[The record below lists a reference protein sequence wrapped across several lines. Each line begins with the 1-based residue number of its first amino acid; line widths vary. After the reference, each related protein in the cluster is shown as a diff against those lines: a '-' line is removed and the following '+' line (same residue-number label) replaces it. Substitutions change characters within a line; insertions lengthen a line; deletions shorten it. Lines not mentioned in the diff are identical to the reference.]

1 MIMIKNF
8 NGFKKLHQL
17 LLLEKPEIISIYFY
31 AALSGLLQLSLPL
44 GIQAIIG
51 FVLGATM
58 VTSIYILIFFI
69 VLGTAFIGILR
80 LNQMKIIEKV
90 QQKIFVR
97 YAFAFSNKIP
107 NFDFK
112 SIDKYYL
119 PEKINRFF
127 DTLTV
132 QKGLSKL
139 LIDIPISTIR
149 IFFGLLLIT
158 LYHPLF
164 IVFDIVVVL
173 ILIIL
178 LKFTYKSG
186 LETSIEESNY
196 KYKLVA
202 WLQEMSRVVNI
213 FRFSNGSSFSFN
225 KTDSKLLNYIN
236 ARTSHFKILL
246 FQYKSII
253 VFKVLITAVLLILG
267 NYLLFNQ
274 SLNIGEFVAIEI
286 VIIMV
291 IESSEKLIINLE
303 NVYDV
308 ITGLIK
314 LDSVTEIIPEES
326 GNLEM
331 ENTNL
336 PIKIE
341 FKNVH
346 FSYDKYSTIFTDL
359 SCEIPPNSITQILG
373 KTGSGKSS
381 ILKLISGNYLD
392 FRGLILINDISITNY
407 SLENL
412 RQKTGLLLQ
421 QQDIFDGTLYENI
434 AVGKIEVSQNEI
446 YNIAQEIG
454 IEDFITDL
462 PLAWKTKIDPLGKK
476 LPSNLIQKILILRA
490 LVGNPKILLLEEPW
504 LGLNDGIKTKIINYL
519 NKIKFDKT
527 IVVVGNDSEMQR
539 YADYKITLENGKAT
553 EN

>member
-1 MIMIKNF
+1 MTENF
-8 NGFKKLHQL
+8 NGFRKLHRL

-31 AALSGLLQLSLPL
+31 AALSGLLQLTLPL

-51 FVLGATM
+51 LVLGATM
-58 VTSIYILIFFI
+58 VTSVYILIFFI
-69 VLGTAFIGILR
+69 VLGTALIGVLR
-80 LNQMKIIEKV
+80 LNQMKIIEKI

-107 NFDFK
+107 HLDSK
-112 SIDKYYL
+112 ATDQYYL

-139 LIDIPISTIR
+139 LLDIPIATIQ
-149 IFFGLLLIT
+149 IFLGLLLIT
-158 LYHPLF
+158 FYHPLF
-164 IVFDIVVVL
+164 IVFDIIVVL
-173 ILIIL
+173 ILVL
-178 LKFTYKSG
+178 LLRYTYKSG
-186 LETSIEESNY
+186 LETSIEESNH
-196 KYKLVA
+196 KYSLVA
-202 WLQEMSRVVNI
+202 WLQEMSRVINAL
-213 FRFSNGSSFSFN
+213 RFNNGTSFAFS
-225 KTDSKLLNYIN
+225 KTDNRMLKYIN
-236 ARTSHFKILL
+236 ARTSHFKILF

-253 VFKVLITAVLLILG
+253 VFKVIITAVLLILG

-291 IESSEKLIINLE
+291 IASVEKLITNLE
-303 NVYDV
+303 NIYDV

-314 LDSVTEIIPEES
+314 LDSVIEISPEES
-326 GNLEM
+326 GTLEM
-331 ENTNL
+331 EIHNEAL
-336 PIKIE
+336 KIE

-346 FSYDKYSTIFTDL
+346 FSYDEYSTMFNDL
-359 SCEIPPNSITQILG
+359 SCVIPANSITQIRG

-407 SLENL
+407 SLQNL
-412 RQKTGLLLQ
+412 RQKIGILLQ
-421 QQDIFDGTLYENI
+421 QHDIFDGTLYENI
-434 AVGKIEVSQNEI
+434 IVGRTEISQNDI
-446 YNIAQEIG
+446 FNIAQKIG

-462 PLAWKTKIDPLGKK
+462 PLGWKTKIDPLGKK
-476 LPSNLIQKILILRA
+476 LPSSLITKILILRS
-490 LVGNPKILLLEEPW
+490 LVGNPDILLLEEPW
-504 LGLNDGIKTKIINYL
+504 LGVNEIVKTKIINYL
-519 NKIKFDKT
+519 NSIKSDKT
-527 IVVVGNDSEMQR
+527 IVVVGNDSEMER
-539 YADYKITLENGKAT
+539 FADHKITLENGKSI